1 VKSRHIRLDQ
11 GLNSVCSLFNNILPP
26 TVLEEK
32 SDLKF
37 FQEGIKPDW
46 DEKETAAGGIWSV
59 PIKRSPEAKD
69 KLEHYWMDVVRCSST
84 NAVFNTGPS
93 AFFSLAS
100 SGM

>member
-1 VKSRHIRLDQ
+1 MCSA
-11 GLNSVCSLFNNILPP
+11 CSLFNNILPP

-69 KLEHYWMDVVRCSST
+69 KLEHYWMDVVRRSLALVSLST
-84 NAVFNTGPS
+84 NIPLLKLCNR
-93 AFFSLAS
+93 AFACAAH
-100 SGM
+100 